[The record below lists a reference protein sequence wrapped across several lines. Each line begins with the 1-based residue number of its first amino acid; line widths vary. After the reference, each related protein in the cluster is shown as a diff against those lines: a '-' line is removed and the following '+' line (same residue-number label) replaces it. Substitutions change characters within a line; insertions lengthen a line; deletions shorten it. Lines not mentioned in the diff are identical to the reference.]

1 MRARGVGRE
10 IQGGQRRECQDEG
23 LGLTVRRDMLCVAQ
37 AAIAHVGAAENR
49 SVRIEDF
56 MPASV

>member
-1 MRARGVGRE
+1 MGRE